1 MAVRIRMKRTGGKNK
16 PCYRIVV
23 ADARSQRDGK
33 VIETLGFYD
42 PRHDTEQVN
51 TERADYWI
59 SVGAQASETVAGVIK
74 RAKGETTVKKATVKK
89 VEQEVKPETK
99 EETK

>member
-1 MAVRIRMKRTGGKNK
+1 MAVRIRMKKTGGKNK

-33 VIETLGFYD
+33 IIENLGFYD
-42 PRHDTEQVN
+42 PRHDNEKIN
-51 TERADYWI
+51 IERADYWI

-74 RAKGETTVKKATVKK
+74 RAKGESNVKKPAEKK
-89 VEQEVKPETK
+89 AEQEVKSVAK
-99 EETK
+99 EEVK